1 MATQKK
7 VKQLTET
14 KVTHVSLVKNPA
26 NEESFLMLKSGRQ
39 NTINLVVKQEDI
51 VFKSDDEKQLIYG
64 IVYSPD
70 RLDTDGEFMTA
81 DDIQKSAH
89 GFLSEFRNI
98 DGEHDFISNLG
109 TPVES
114 YIAQEDITIGEK
126 TVTKGSWVL
135 VVKATDEAW
144 ADVKAGKFNGFSLAG
159 TTTRKEVTVEV
170 DADGKTIK
178 GSIIKGAI
186 DNIVQALTGKK
197 DNQEYNIEH
206 EFNTLATVVKN
217 ATVDNLDNEELT
229 VAVEAFI
236 NEMGDFMSKSK
247 EEGSTKTEK
256 KYMQNGKPLTD
267 KPNEDGYF
275 IRDGYLMHDLVYRPA
290 KNGIEALEVKK
301 QDDGVKTTE
310 KQIERENTEEI
321 SPDTQKII
329 NDFLDKIDSMEK
341 RIKTLEETNTRLADT
356 EKLAVEL
363 SKSLKA
369 TADRVS
375 GVEETLIQSNQIVN
389 TDKVEKTKRTF
400 NMLKGKYDE

>member
-98 DGEHDFISNLG
+98 DGEHDFVSNLG

-114 YIAQEDITIGEK
+114 YIAQDDITIGEK
-126 TVTKGSWVL
+126 TVKQGSWVL

-206 EFNTLATVVKN
+206 EFSTLATVVKN
-217 ATVDNLDNEELT
+217 ATVDNLDNNELT

-236 NEMGDFMSKSK
+236 NEIGDFISKCK
-247 EEGSTKTEK
+247 EEENTKAEK
-256 KYMQNGKPLTD
+256 KYMFNGKPLTE

-275 IRDGYLMHDLVYRPA
+275 IRDGHLAHDLVWRPD
-290 KNGIEALEVKK
+290 KNGIAALEVKK
-301 QDDGVKTTE
+301 QEDGVKTTE
-310 KQIERENTEEI
+310 KQIEQENIEEI

-341 RIKTLEETNTRLADT
+341 RIKTLEDTNTRLADT
-356 EKLAVEL
+356 ERLAVEL

>member
-39 NTINLVVKQEDI
+39 NTINLVVKQKDI

-98 DGEHDFISNLG
+98 DGEHDFVSNLG

-114 YIAQEDITIGEK
+114 YIAQDDITIGEK
-126 TVTKGSWVL
+126 TVKQGSWVL

-206 EFNTLATVVKN
+206 EFSTLATVVKN
-217 ATVDNLDNEELT
+217 ATVDNLDNKELT

-236 NEMGDFMSKSK
+236 NEIGDFMS
-247 EEGSTKTEK
+247 
-256 KYMQNGKPLTD
+256 
-267 KPNEDGYF
+267 
-275 IRDGYLMHDLVYRPA
+275 
-290 KNGIEALEVKK
+290 EVKK
-301 QDDGVKTTE
+301 QEDGVKTTE
-310 KQIERENTEEI
+310 KQIEQENIEEI

-341 RIKTLEETNTRLADT
+341 RIKTLEDTNTRLADT
-356 EKLAVEL
+356 ERLAVEL

-369 TADRVS
+369 TTDRVS

>member
-1 MATQKK
+1 MKGDTMANKKK
-7 VKQLTET
+7 VTQLTET

-39 NTINLVVKQEDI
+39 NTVNLVIKKEDI
-51 VFKSDDEKQLIYG
+51 TFKSDDEKQLIYG
-64 IVYSPD
+64 VVYSPD
-70 RLDTDGEFMTA
+70 KLDADQEFMTA

-89 GFLSEFRNI
+89 GFLSDFRNI
-98 DGEHDFISNLG
+98 DGEHDFVSNLG

-206 EFNTLATVVKN
+206 EFNILATVVKN
-217 ATVDNLDNEELT
+217 ATVDSLDNKELT
-229 VAVEAFI
+229 VAVEVFI
-236 NEMGDFMSKSK
+236 NEMRDFMSKD
-247 EEGSTKTEK
+247 K
-256 KYMQNGKPLTD
+256 K
-267 KPNEDGYF
+267 
-275 IRDGYLMHDLVYRPA
+275 
-290 KNGIEALEVKK
+290 
-301 QDDGVKTTE
+301 DDGVKTTE

-389 TDKVEKTKRTF
+389 TDKVEKTKKTF